1 MVDNNSTATLG
12 NPTLFEDERAGN
24 IYRTAARMI
33 YENGFD
39 ATSMNAIAK
48 AVDLTKPGLYYYV
61 GGKKELL
68 FSIMSFAMDLLEREV
83 ITPAR
88 GLEDPEERLRAIIR
102 RHARLLA
109 RDTGALAI
117 LIDEVG
123 GLTEEQRAVIVARK
137 RRYLEFLRGTLDA
150 LREAGKLRNIDTTVA
165 AFSLLGMVMWI
176 SRWYDADG
184 KLTSDEVANDITH
197 IAVGGMLRSDGNP
210 SHVQSFAPIARPA

>member
-1 MVDNNSTATLG
+1 MADNTHATLDQ
-12 NPTLFEDERAGN
+12 PTLFEDERAGN

-83 ITPAR
+83 IAPAR
-88 GLEDPEERLRAIIR
+88 RIEDPEQRLRAIIR
-102 RHARLLA
+102 EHARLLA

-123 GLTEEQRAVIVARK
+123 GLTEEQRVGIVGRK
-137 RRYLEFLRGTLDA
+137 RRYLDFLRHTLDA
-150 LREAGKLRNIDTTVA
+150 LRDQGKLRNVDTTVA

-184 KLTSDEVANDITH
+184 KLTSDEVAHDITH
-197 IAVGGMLRSDGNP
+197 IAVGGMLRADGNP